1 MATYTYTC
9 NWCNRTHT
17 VTRLNK
23 KEICCGSQMK
33 LIKTYAANIYDIK
46 MAVTNPMNELVK
58 N

>member
-1 MATYTYTC
+1 MSTYTYDC
-9 NWCNRTHT
+9 YWCNRTRT

-33 LIKTYAANIYDIK
+33 LVKSYPPLIYDSK
-46 MAVTNPMNELVK
+46 KDVTYPMNKLVK